1 MDFLRNHSPKRIQK
15 TGYLQVRYSIL
26 LPWSL
31 YRDSP
36 YRLKRLPITNHTIL
50 SYLADPN
57 LDAYTCGGA
66 DSIIGI
72 ICGNFFHKIS
82 QENKFVIVVLFFFDY
97 HGIRSHCSGRQWP
110 QSKSMA
116 TQKLGHSKFP
126 IEEETWK
133 TCNLTSP
140 WPRSNY

>member
-82 QENKFVIVVLFFFDY
+82 QENKFVIVVLFLLLPW
-97 HGIRSHCSGRQWP
+97 HLILLTWLPTIWTKSIATNQLSLRSS
-110 QSKSMA
+110 
-116 TQKLGHSKFP
+116 L
-126 IEEETWK
+126 INEET
-133 TCNLTSP
+133 
-140 WPRSNY
+140 